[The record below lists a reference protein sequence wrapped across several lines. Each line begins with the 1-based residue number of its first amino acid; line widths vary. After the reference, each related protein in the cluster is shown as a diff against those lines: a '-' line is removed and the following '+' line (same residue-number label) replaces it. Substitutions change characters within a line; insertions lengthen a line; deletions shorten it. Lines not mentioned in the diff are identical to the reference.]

1 MRRVRRE
8 SVISIKVIPQVKQAW
23 EELDERT
30 KKFLINKFQMEVLG
44 LKDEEVPEET
54 KTVLRIEYDKETLKV
69 MKELILGKSDY
80 EELLELAKNA
90 ISFLQTLWNA
100 QKSYGWCEVIES
112 NEGRF
117 LLLLQKAR
125 ELGLV

>member
-100 QKSYGWCEVIES
+100 QKSYGGCEVIES